1 MIRNSFYFTWEYLR
15 QIEGNINMNYILKT
29 DNLTKQ
35 YGTQLSVSNL
45 CISIEE
51 RDIYGFIGR
60 NGAGKTTTLKMILGL
75 IPATS
80 GKITVLGKEVNKK
93 DISYLRNIGSIIEFP
108 SSYENLT
115 AYENLKLHSNYM
127 GLEDKGIIDECLDKV
142 DLLNDKNKKVKNYSL
157 GMKQRLGIARAIL
170 HKPKLLILD
179 EPTNGL
185 DPLGIRDLRNFIL
198 RLANEDNMTFI
209 ISSHI
214 LSELE
219 LTVTKLGIIEKGI
232 LLKEASMN
240 EINNSYEEYV
250 DVKVDDGKKAQKVL
264 NENLNLDGSLIDD
277 NYLRL
282 NIKGKEMK
290 TNYISKA
297 LVNNSVELFELIK
310 HKEGLE
316 DYFVRIS
323 GGIRL

>member
-1 MIRNSFYFTWEYLR
+1 MLRNSFYFTWEYLI
-15 QIEGNINMNYILKT
+15 QFEGNINMNYILKT

-45 CISIEE
+45 CINIEE

-108 SSYENLT
+108 SCYENLT

-127 GLEDKGIIDECLDKV
+127 GLEDKSIIDECLDKV
-142 DLLNDKNKKVKNYSL
+142 DLLNDKKKKVKEYSL

-198 RLANEDNMTFI
+198 RLANEENMTFI

-232 LLKEASMN
+232 LLKEASMS

-250 DVKVDDGKKAQKVL
+250 DVKVDDVKKAQKVL
-264 NENLNLDGSLIDD
+264 NENLNLDSSLIDD

>member
-1 MIRNSFYFTWEYLR
+1 
-15 QIEGNINMNYILKT
+15 MNYILST
-29 DNLTKQ
+29 NNLTKR
-35 YGTQLSVSNL
+35 YREQLSVNNL
-45 CISIEE
+45 CINVEK

-80 GKITVLGKEVNKK
+80 GRMMVLGKEVNKN
-93 DISYLRNIGSIIEFP
+93 DISYLRDIGSIIEFP

-115 AYENLKLHSNYM
+115 AYENLKLHIDYM
-127 GLEDKGIIDECLDKV
+127 GLTDKSIIDECLDKMEILK
-142 DLLNDKNKKVKNYSL
+142 DRDKKVKNFSL

-185 DPLGIRDLRNFIL
+185 DPLGIRDLRKFIL
-198 RLANEDNMTFI
+198 RLAHEDDLTFI

-219 LTVTKLGIIEKGI
+219 LIITKLGIIEQGV
-232 LLKEASMN
+232 LLKEAPMKQ
-240 EINNSYEEYV
+240 INDSYDEYV
-250 DVKVDDGKKAQKVL
+250 DVNVNDVKKAQIVL
-264 NENLNLDGSLIDD
+264 NEHLNLNSTLID
-277 NYLRL
+277 NGYVRL
-282 NIKGKEMK
+282 NIKGKDIG
-290 TNYISKA
+290 TNCISKV
-297 LVNNSVELFELIK
+297 LINNNLELFELTK

-316 DYFVRIS
+316 DYFVRVT
-323 GGIRL
+323 GGVRL

>member
-1 MIRNSFYFTWEYLR
+1 MLRNSFYFTWEYLI
-15 QIEGNINMNYILKT
+15 QFEGNINMNYILKT

-45 CISIEE
+45 CINIEE

-108 SSYENLT
+108 SCYENLT

-127 GLEDKGIIDECLDKV
+127 GLEDRSIIDECLDKV
-142 DLLNDKNKKVKNYSL
+142 DLLNDKKKKVKEYSL

-198 RLANEDNMTFI
+198 RLANEENMTFI

-232 LLKEASMN
+232 LLKEASMS

-250 DVKVDDGKKAQKVL
+250 DVKVDDVKKAQKVL
-264 NENLNLDGSLIDD
+264 NENLNLDSSLIDD

>member
-1 MIRNSFYFTWEYLR
+1 M
-15 QIEGNINMNYILKT
+15 
-29 DNLTKQ
+29 
-35 YGTQLSVSNL
+35 
-45 CISIEE
+45 
-51 RDIYGFIGR
+51 
-60 NGAGKTTTLKMILGL
+60 
-75 IPATS
+75 
-80 GKITVLGKEVNKK
+80 GKEVNKK

-108 SSYENLT
+108 SCYENLT

-127 GLEDKGIIDECLDKV
+127 GLEDKSIIDECLDKV
-142 DLLNDKNKKVKNYSL
+142 DLLNDKKKKVKEYSL

-198 RLANEDNMTFI
+198 RLANEENMTFI

-232 LLKEASMN
+232 LLKEASMS

-250 DVKVDDGKKAQKVL
+250 DVKVDDVKKAQKVL
-264 NENLNLDGSLIDD
+264 NENLNLDSSLIDD

>member
-1 MIRNSFYFTWEYLR
+1 MDC
-15 QIEGNINMNYILKT
+15 ILKT
-29 DNLTKQ
+29 NNLTKR
-35 YGTQLSVSNL
+35 YGEQLSVNNL
-45 CISIEE
+45 CINVEE

-60 NGAGKTTTLKMILGL
+60 NGAGKTTTLKIILGL

-80 GKITVLGKEVNKK
+80 GSIRVLGKEVNKN
-93 DISYLRNIGSIIEFP
+93 DISYLRDIGSIIEFP

-115 AYENLKLHSNYM
+115 AYENLKLHIDYM
-127 GLEDKGIIDECLDKV
+127 GLADKSIIDECLDKMEILK
-142 DLLNDKNKKVKNYSL
+142 DRDKKVKNFSL

-198 RLANEDNMTFI
+198 RLANENNMTFI

-240 EINNSYEEYV
+240 EINDSYEEYV
-250 DVKVDDGKKAQKVL
+250 DVKVNNVKKAQIVL
-264 NENLNLDGSLIDD
+264 NEHLNLDSALIDD

-282 NIKGKEMK
+282 TIKGKEIG
-290 TNYISKA
+290 TNCISKV
-297 LVNNSVELFELIK
+297 LINNNLELFELTK

-316 DYFVRIS
+316 DYFVRVT
-323 GGIRL
+323 GGVRL

>member
-1 MIRNSFYFTWEYLR
+1 
-15 QIEGNINMNYILKT
+15 MNYILRT
-29 DNLTKQ
+29 NNLTKR
-35 YGTQLSVSNL
+35 YGEQLSVNNL
-45 CISIEE
+45 CINVEE
-51 RDIYGFIGR
+51 KDIYGFIGR
-60 NGAGKTTTLKMILGL
+60 NGAGKTTTLKMLLGL

-80 GKITVLGKEVNKK
+80 GSMMVLGKEVNKS
-93 DISYLRNIGSIIEFP
+93 DVSYLKDIGSIIEFP

-115 AYENLKLHSNYM
+115 AYENLKLHADYM
-127 GLEDKGIIDECLDKV
+127 GLTDKSIIDECLDKM
-142 DLLNDKNKKVKNYSL
+142 DLLRDRDKKIRNFSL

-198 RLANEDNMTFI
+198 RLAHEDDFTFI

-219 LTVTKLGIIEKGI
+219 LIVTKLGIIEKGI
-232 LLKEASMN
+232 LLNEASMKQ
-240 EINNSYEEYV
+240 INDSYEEYV
-250 DVKVDDGKKAQKVL
+250 DVKVNDVKKAQIVL
-264 NENLNLDGSLIDD
+264 NERLNLNSTLID
-277 NYLRL
+277 NSYIRL
-282 NIKGKEMK
+282 SIKGKDIG
-290 TNYISKA
+290 TNYISKV
-297 LVNNSVELFELIK
+297 LVNNNLDLFELTT

>member
-1 MIRNSFYFTWEYLR
+1 
-15 QIEGNINMNYILKT
+15 
-29 DNLTKQ
+29 
-35 YGTQLSVSNL
+35 
-45 CISIEE
+45 
-51 RDIYGFIGR
+51 
-60 NGAGKTTTLKMILGL
+60 
-75 IPATS
+75 
-80 GKITVLGKEVNKK
+80 
-93 DISYLRNIGSIIEFP
+93 
-108 SSYENLT
+108 
-115 AYENLKLHSNYM
+115 M
-127 GLEDKGIIDECLDKV
+127 GLEDKSIIDECLDKV
-142 DLLNDKNKKVKNYSL
+142 DLLNDKKKKVKEYSL

-198 RLANEDNMTFI
+198 RLANEENMTFI

-232 LLKEASMN
+232 LLKEASMS

-250 DVKVDDGKKAQKVL
+250 DVKVDDVKKAQKVL
-264 NENLNLDGSLIDD
+264 NENLNLDSSLIDD

>member
-1 MIRNSFYFTWEYLR
+1 
-15 QIEGNINMNYILKT
+15 MNYILKT

-45 CISIEE
+45 CINIEE

-108 SSYENLT
+108 SCYENLT

-127 GLEDKGIIDECLDKV
+127 GLEDKSIIDECLDKV
-142 DLLNDKNKKVKNYSL
+142 DLLNDKKKKVKEYSL

-198 RLANEDNMTFI
+198 RLANEENMTFI

-232 LLKEASMN
+232 LLKEASMS

-250 DVKVDDGKKAQKVL
+250 DVKVDDVKKAQKVL
-264 NENLNLDGSLIDD
+264 NENLNLDSSLIDD

>member
-1 MIRNSFYFTWEYLR
+1 
-15 QIEGNINMNYILKT
+15 MNYILKT

-45 CISIEE
+45 CINIEE

-108 SSYENLT
+108 SCYENLT

-127 GLEDKGIIDECLDKV
+127 GLEDKSIIDECLDKV
-142 DLLNDKNKKVKNYSL
+142 DLLNDKKKKVKEYSL

-232 LLKEASMN
+232 LLKEASMS

-250 DVKVDDGKKAQKVL
+250 DVKVDDVKKAQKVL
-264 NENLNLDGSLIDD
+264 NENLNLDSSLIDD

>member
-1 MIRNSFYFTWEYLR
+1 MLRNSFYFTWEYLI
-15 QIEGNINMNYILKT
+15 QFEGNINMNYILKT

-45 CISIEE
+45 CINIEE

-108 SSYENLT
+108 SCYENLT

-127 GLEDKGIIDECLDKV
+127 GLEDKSIIDECLDKV
-142 DLLNDKNKKVKNYSL
+142 DLLNDKKKKVKEYSL

-198 RLANEDNMTFI
+198 ILANEENMTFI

-232 LLKEASMN
+232 LLKEASMS

-250 DVKVDDGKKAQKVL
+250 DVKVDDVKKAQKVL
-264 NENLNLDGSLIDD
+264 NENLNLDSSLIDD